1 MARALAE
8 ALLLGLALITLV
20 PITMLFAEVML
31 AITRPRRT
39 EPESSGDRPSIAV
52 LVPAH
57 DEASVIAQTLR
68 SIAPQLCTSDRIV
81 VVADNCSDE
90 TGAVATREGAD
101 VVTRKDALL
110 KGKGYAL
117 DWGIRYLSSKPPQV
131 VIIIDA
137 DCNASV
143 GSIGRLARECLRTGR
158 PVQALYLMHAP
169 SGSGIKTRIA
179 QFAFL
184 LRNQVR
190 PMGLHR
196 LGLPCQLM
204 GSGMA
209 FPWSLIGS
217 SNLATA
223 HITEDLK
230 LGIELAQRGFA
241 ARFCPNALITSLFPA
256 SQEGIRSQRTR
267 WEHGNLSILLTDAP
281 RLLRDAIARGDPRLL
296 ALGLDLCVPP
306 LALLSFATVAIWV
319 ASAVLYA
326 VASVRQ
332 PFDLMTAGLGLL
344 VMSVLLSWARYGRN
358 ILSARDL
365 LVAPLYALW
374 KIPLYVRFLRER
386 QLEWVRSK
394 RDTTSGL

>member
-1 MARALAE
+1 
-8 ALLLGLALITLV
+8 
-20 PITMLFAEVML
+20 ML
-31 AITRPRRT
+31 AIIGSRRA
-39 EPESSGDRPSIAV
+39 EPEVPGDRPSLAV

-90 TGAVATREGAD
+90 TAALATREGAE
-101 VVTRKDALL
+101 VVTRNDALL

-117 DWGIRYLSSKPPQV
+117 DCGIRYLSPKPPQV

-137 DCNASV
+137 DCNASAD
-143 GSIGRLARECLRTGR
+143 SIGRLAHECLRTGR

-169 SGSGIKTRIA
+169 SGAGIKTRIA

-217 SNLATA
+217 SSLATA

-241 ARFCPNALITSLFPA
+241 ARFCPTALITSLFPA
-256 SQEGIRSQRTR
+256 SHEGIRSQRTR

-281 RLLRDAIARGDPRLL
+281 SLLRDAIARRDLRLL

-306 LALLSFATVAIWV
+306 LALLCFATAAIWI
-319 ASAVLYA
+319 ATALLYA
-326 VASVRQ
+326 LASVRV
-332 PFDLMTAGLGLL
+332 PFDLMTAGVGLL

-374 KIPLYVRFLRER
+374 KIPLYVRFLRAR

-394 RDTTSGL
+394 RDTTTP